1 MMIRKG
7 TLFLAMVIMLNLTS
21 TFAQNNPVIAHRGA
35 WKTDGLP
42 QNSRAALKKAIALGC
57 YGSEFDVVITKDNVL
72 VVNHDNDF
80 LGVDVATST
89 YKDLLK
95 LRLKNGEKIPTVKE
109 FIKIAKKQKNT
120 KLIYELKP
128 SKLGVDRTKEAARLS
143 VELIKKYKVEH
154 LTEFI
159 TFDYEAAKEF
169 VRVYPEA
176 KVSSLSPTN
185 PERLKKD
192 NLYGLDFHYSVY
204 KKNPN
209 YLDLAR
215 SLSLKTNVWTVNSPE
230 NLQESIDLGF
240 DFITTDEPELLF
252 QLWNKKAK

>member
-1 MMIRKG
+1 M
-7 TLFLAMVIMLNLTS
+7 FNLNSL
-21 TFAQNNPVIAHRGA
+21 FAQDNPVIAHRGA

-80 LGVDVATST
+80 LGIDVATST

-109 FIKIAKKQKNT
+109 FIKIAKKQNKT
-120 KLIYELKP
+120 KLIFELKP
-128 SKLGVDRTKEAARLS
+128 SKLGVERTKEAARLS
-143 VELIKKYKVEH
+143 VELIKKHKVED

-176 KVSSLSPTN
+176 KVYSLSSTS
-185 PERLKKD
+185 PERIKRD
-192 NLYGLDFHYSVY
+192 NLYGLDFNFAVY
-204 KKNPN
+204 KNNPN

-215 SLSLKTNVWTVNSPE
+215 SLSLKTNVWTVNDPK
-230 NLQESIDLGF
+230 NLQKCVELGF

-252 QLWNKKAK
+252 RLLNKK